1 MSKRGHNEGSIYK
14 RDDGRWVACITV
26 GYLNGKRQRKS
37 FYGETRNEVQKQLA
51 TALRSQQQNLPMAS
65 DRQTVGQYL
74 HHWLVDSHKATI
86 RAKTFA
92 TYSYIVNSHL
102 IPGLGRIVLS
112 RLSPQQ
118 LQQFMNAKLE
128 EGLSARTVHHCHA
141 VLRTAL
147 EEAVRW
153 GLVGRNVAKLVKPP
167 RPKRSDIQPL
177 DPEQVRKLL
186 ETIRGHRLEAL
197 FTVALA
203 VGLREGEALGLRW
216 QDVDLDAGRISV
228 RIALQRISGK
238 LQFEEVKSAT
248 SRRHITLPLI
258 AVEALRAHYLRQQ
271 QEQELLGERWPNT
284 GLVFTSTR
292 GTPLEPRNAVRLF
305 QRMLQKAGLPHKRFY
320 DLRHTCATLL
330 LVQGVHPRV
339 VMEILGHSQIS
350 LTMNTYSHVSPTL
363 QREAASRMD
372 DVLSPKTSKD
382 QL

>member
-1 MSKRGHNEGSIYK
+1 M
-14 RDDGRWVACITV
+14 
-26 GYLNGKRQRKS
+26 
-37 FYGETRNEVQKQLA
+37 QKQLA
-51 TALRSQQQNLPMAS
+51 TALRSQQQNLPIAA

-74 HHWLVDSHKATI
+74 HQWLVDSHKATI

-102 IPGLGRIVLS
+102 IPGLGRIVLA
-112 RLSPQQ
+112 RLTPQQ

-177 DPEQVRKLL
+177 DPEQVRRLL

-228 RIALQRISGK
+228 RIALQRVSGK

-248 SRRHITLPLI
+248 SRRHITLP
-258 AVEALRAHYLRQQ
+258 AHCSGSATSALSAAATGTRALGR
-271 QEQELLGERWPNT
+271 ELAQHWARIHLYARD
-284 GLVFTSTR
+284 S
-292 GTPLEPRNAVRLF
+292 
-305 QRMLQKAGLPHKRFY
+305 
-320 DLRHTCATLL
+320 
-330 LVQGVHPRV
+330 
-339 VMEILGHSQIS
+339 S
-350 LTMNTYSHVSPTL
+350 
-363 QREAASRMD
+363 
-372 DVLSPKTSKD
+372 
-382 QL
+382 